1 MGLGAPFPAAW
12 RFKSSLAR
20 SRSGDPPSGRKH
32 GELFAQI
39 WVCWLQS
46 IPPPFA
52 KLFRHPLQS
61 YSATRYDTIPP
72 VNQVQGEGLKRIIR
86 AEGVL
91 GDSKLLKT
99 PFHGQF

>member
-1 MGLGAPFPAAW
+1 
-12 RFKSSLAR
+12 
-20 SRSGDPPSGRKH
+20 
-32 GELFAQI
+32 
-39 WVCWLQS
+39 
-46 IPPPFA
+46 
-52 KLFRHPLQS
+52 
-61 YSATRYDTIPP
+61 